1 MRICMFTDSF
11 LPYCSGVTFSVLNQ
25 ASELVNR
32 GHNVCI
38 FRPKPRQKDIDENTS
53 IDLPDDVEVFD
64 VPFNVGV
71 SKVPKLRITFPS
83 FLTSLW
89 RVRKWNP
96 DIIHMSTEWGC
107 GWEGLIASKLLRK
120 PTVGTFH
127 TFFADPGYLK
137 SFGLPNFKFIQKFM
151 WWYSVSFYNA
161 CRFVTSPSKSVKD
174 ALVAHGIR
182 FDPIIIPNGIERP
195 RLVDAD
201 AIMKMRNDLG
211 IFGPSF
217 VYCGRISPEKSL
229 DVVIDSFAL
238 VQKKRRR
245 AKLVIIGDGPSKADL
260 EKQAEELGIKDNVI
274 FLGHVSHERLIDEN
288 LLLLADTF
296 VTASK
301 TENQPMS
308 ILEAMSFGL
317 PIVGANSKGIPELIE
332 NGENGLLFEPD
343 NPQDM
348 ATCMLHMA
356 NKRRKRRR
364 MGHGALKFAAE
375 YQMPQVVDRLE
386 EVYEQ
391 AIEQSKYSRKKVASK
406 KIQSR

>member
-25 ASELVNR
+25 ASELVKR
-32 GHNVCI
+32 GHDVCV
-38 FRPKPRQKDIDENTS
+38 FRPKPRKRDIDENTS
-53 IDLPDDVEVFD
+53 VDMPKEVEVFD
-64 VPFNVGV
+64 VPFSVGV
-71 SKVPKLRITFPS
+71 SKVPKLRITLPS
-83 FLTSLW
+83 FISSLW
-89 RVRKWNP
+89 RVRKWDP
-96 DIIHMSTEWGC
+96 DVVHMSTEWGC

-137 SFGLPNFKFIQKFM
+137 SFGLPSFKFIQRFM
-151 WWYSVSFYNA
+151 WWYSVRFFNM

-174 ALVAHGIR
+174 ALIAHGIR

-195 RLVDAD
+195 VRVDAD
-201 AIMKMRNDLG
+201 DIMKKRNEIG
-211 IFGPSF
+211 IYGPAF
-217 VYCGRISPEKSL
+217 VYCGRLSPEKSL
-229 DVVIDSFAL
+229 DVVLKSFAL

-245 AKLVIIGDGPSKADL
+245 AKLVIIGDGPVQADL
-260 EKQAEELGIKDNVI
+260 ESLAKELGIEDNVI
-274 FLGHVSHERLIDEN
+274 FYGHVSHERLIDEN
-288 LLLLADTF
+288 LLLLGDTF

-332 NGENGLLFEPD
+332 DQVNGLLFEPD
-343 NPQDM
+343 NHEEM
-348 ATCMLHMA
+348 AQCMLRMA
-356 NKRRKRRR
+356 NKRRQRKR
-364 MGHGALKFAAE
+364 MGHGALAFAAE

-386 EVYEQ
+386 EVYQQ
-391 AIEQSKYSRKKVASK
+391 AIEQSKSKRKRKPKTELVEK
-406 KIQSR
+406 

>member
-25 ASELVNR
+25 ASELVKR
-32 GHNVCI
+32 GHDVCV
-38 FRPKPRQKDIDENTS
+38 FRPKPRKRDFDENTS
-53 IDLPDDVEVFD
+53 VDLPDKVEIFD
-64 VPFNVGV
+64 VPFSLGV
-71 SKVPKLRITFPS
+71 SKVPKLRVTLPS
-83 FLTSLW
+83 FLSSLW
-89 RVRKWNP
+89 RVRKWDP
-96 DIIHMSTEWGC
+96 DVVHMSTEWGC
-107 GWEGLIASKLLRK
+107 GWEGLVASKLLRK

-137 SFGLPNFKFIQKFM
+137 SFGLPSFQWIQKFM

-195 RLVDAD
+195 RRVDAD
-201 AIMKMRNDLG
+201 DIMAKRQKVG
-211 IFGPSF
+211 IHGPSF

-229 DVVIDSFAL
+229 DVLIGAFAL
-238 VQKKRRR
+238 VQKRRRR
-245 AKLVIIGDGPSKADL
+245 AKLVIIGDGPLKKNL
-260 EKQAEELGIKDNVI
+260 EAQATKLGIRENVV
-274 FLGHVSHERLIDEN
+274 FYGHVSHERLIDEN

-317 PIVGANSKGIPELIE
+317 PIVGANSKGIPELVE
-332 NGENGLLFEPD
+332 DRVNGMLFEPD
-343 NPQDM
+343 NEQAM
-348 ATCMLHMA
+348 ADCMLHMA

-364 MGHGALKFAAE
+364 MGHGALMFAAE
-375 YQMPQVVDRLE
+375 YQMPQVVDQLE
-386 EVYEQ
+386 KVYQQ
-391 AIEQSKYSRKKVASK
+391 AIDQCKNRRGK
-406 KIQSR
+406 